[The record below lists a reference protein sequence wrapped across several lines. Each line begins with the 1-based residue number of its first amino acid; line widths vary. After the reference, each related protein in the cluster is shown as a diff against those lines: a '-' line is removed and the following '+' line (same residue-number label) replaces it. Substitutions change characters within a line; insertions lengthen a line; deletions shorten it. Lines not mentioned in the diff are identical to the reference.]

1 MNYFLIIFGKSIS
14 LLSKVCNLGN
24 GSTWPGH
31 IALTINKNFIKEI
44 IQNSALRIVI
54 VAGTNGKTTTGKM
67 ITAILQEDKKRVFQ
81 NTAGAN
87 LLNGIASTLLMH
99 TNIFGK
105 LHKDY
110 AVFEIDENVLPL
122 FLKEFT
128 PDAIILLNLFRDQL
142 DRYGEIDT
150 IAKKWQTAIT
160 TLPETTTIYL
170 NADDPQIAYLG
181 KDIHAEVH
189 YFGLEEKSEHTTLQH
204 ASDSIYCPNCH
215 TKLTYKKIY
224 YSHLGVWMCLHC
236 KLKRPEPNLSKT
248 YFPLSG
254 EYNKYNTLAAA
265 LFAQHEEIEN
275 AVIEK
280 ALKKVKPA
288 FGRQE
293 IIEIDN
299 KKAQIFLSKNPTSFN
314 QSLETIARRLE
325 LDSGSGKTILFV
337 LNDRIP
343 DGRDI
348 SWIWDIDIEEY
359 MHVFDHIIVAGDRV
373 YDMALRLQYTFPRHS
388 GSEASP
394 ESTALK
400 DPGQARMTKK
410 LKIIENLED
419 AVQQS
424 LHLTKPN
431 ETLYILP
438 TYSAMLETRKILTGK
453 KIL

>member
-1 MNYFLIIFGKSIS
+1 MLNLLLIFFGKSIS
-14 LLSKVCNLGN
+14 SISKLLNLGN

-31 IALTINKNFIKEI
+31 IALLANKKFIRDITKNFPLK
-44 IQNSALRIVI
+44 IVV

-67 ITAILQEDKKRVFQ
+67 ITTILQEDKKHVFQ

-87 LLNGIASTLLMH
+87 LLNGIASTLLLH
-99 TNIFGK
+99 TNVFGK
-105 LHKDY
+105 INKGY
-110 AVFEIDENVLPL
+110 AIFEIDENVLPL
-122 FLKEFT
+122 FLNELT
-128 PDAIILLNLFRDQL
+128 PHAIILLNLFRDQL

-150 IAKKWQTAIT
+150 IAKKWQTALA
-160 TLPETTTIYL
+160 TLPGTTTVYL

-181 KDIHAEVH
+181 ESLCTDVQ
-189 YFGLEEKSEHTTLQH
+189 YFGLEEKSVQKTLQH

-215 TKLTYKKIY
+215 TKLMYKRIY
-224 YSHLGVWMCLHC
+224 YSHLGDWHCPSC
-236 KLKRPEPNLSKT
+236 KLKRPMPNISIT

-254 EYNKYNTLAAA
+254 DYNKYNTLAAA
-265 LFAQHEEIEN
+265 LFAKNEGIKN
-275 AVIEK
+275 TIIEK

-293 IIEIDN
+293 IIEIDD

-314 QSLETIARRLE
+314 QSLDTIKHL
-325 LDSGSGKTILFV
+325 GGKTVLLI

-359 MHVFDHIIVAGDRV
+359 MDNFENIIVTGDRV
-373 YDMALRLQYTFPRHS
+373 YDMALRMQYIQNS
-388 GSEASP
+388 QKEN
-394 ESTALK
+394 
-400 DPGQARMTKK
+400 TKFT
-410 LKIIENLED
+410 IYENLED

-424 LHLTKPN
+424 LLLIKPN
-431 ETLYILP
+431 EVLYILP
-438 TYSAMLETRKILTGK
+438 TYSAMLEIRKILTGK